1 MDSGDALLVRVRVL
15 EKTKEQTI
23 FFITNGRWVIL
34 WPKSS

>member
-23 FFITNGRWVIL
+23 FLSPTAGG
-34 WPKSS
+34 